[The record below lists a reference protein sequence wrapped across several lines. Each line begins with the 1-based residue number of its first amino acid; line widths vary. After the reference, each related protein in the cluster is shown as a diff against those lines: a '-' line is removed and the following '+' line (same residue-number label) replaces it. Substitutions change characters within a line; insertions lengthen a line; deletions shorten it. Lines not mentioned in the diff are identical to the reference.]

1 MATLFPVGGE
11 LSRDA
16 IVAIIVQTQEQVK
29 AVTAALKELKDEL
42 KVAIAELSDRFDAD
56 TDTLRVSV
64 GGIGDLKR
72 RIEDLEK
79 HREIDVSRI
88 ALLEAFKI
96 QALAWIAAMTSFGTL
111 VGFIINKIWK

>member
-1 MATLFPVGGE
+1 MTPLFSGGGE

-29 AVTAALKELKDEL
+29 AVTLALKELKDEL

-64 GGIGDLKR
+64 NGVADMKR
-72 RIEDLEK
+72 RLEELEK
-79 HREIDVSRI
+79 HRELDSIRI
-88 ALLEAFKI
+88 SVLESLKI
-96 QALAWIAAMTSFGTL
+96 QALAWIAALTSVGTL
-111 VGFIINKIWK
+111 IGFVLNKIWK

>member
-1 MATLFPVGGE
+1 MTSLFPAGGE

-29 AVTAALKELKDEL
+29 GVTTALKELKDEL

-64 GGIGDLKR
+64 NGVGDMKR

-79 HREIDVSRI
+79 HRELDVARI
-88 ALLEAFKI
+88 SVLESFRT
-96 QALAWIAAMTSFGTL
+96 QALAWIAALTSVGTL
-111 VGFIINKIWK
+111 LGFIINKIWK